1 MTLRTRFL
9 LITGVATVALAGVS
23 EWVTY
28 QQTAAFLDAHEALMR
43 HGPEGAALLTLPV
56 AKHLLLVKLTGLR
69 LLNAGV
75 ATFALIVLLN
85 VVWARFIAD
94 PIRLLRKHINWMS
107 RGTWKTPIT
116 IRQRDEMG
124 DLTKAFNA
132 LGEQLT
138 VTVQQF
144 ATASKL
150 SSLALISQRIDR
162 GFEEAKARLF
172 EVKGALPTFK
182 GAVGVRPAAALDE
195 TVEILD
201 RIQARVDAEFYDQ
214 LRGAGLRSRTGSPPA
229 RTSRTRGTGSRLTA

>member
-1 MTLRTRFL
+1 M
-9 LITGVATVALAGVS
+9 ITGLATVALAGVS

-69 LLNAGV
+69 LLNAGA

-85 VVWARFIAD
+85 VLWARFIAD

-162 GFEEAKARLF
+162 GIEEAKARIF
-172 EVKGALPTFK
+172 EVK

-201 RIQARVDAEFYDQ
+201 RIQAQVDAEFYDQ
-214 LRGAGLRSRTGSPPA
+214 LRDAGPHSRTGSPPA